1 MLIDRNDCTVIASTP
16 SYHIGEYKPSDHKLF
31 NYFRKNTMV
40 CQFNS
45 LKAVW
50 SAISALKWKPQQGM
64 SSDQRDREDFYTFS
78 SLQEALDIYSN
89 KPQTIREF
97 TEETITLTSEENV
110 GKDVTFDVTGD
121 FIDIGR
127 FMEGVPECFGVSY
140 NGNPSSIRVN
150 MLINTCAVAHVSAE
164 ALAHRQKR
172 ILRLVDWLE
181 HQGIRCRINA
191 YESTSITHVEIM
203 LKDFHEPLDI
213 NDIAIV
219 SHGDFLRRVIFLI
232 NEQSQTWE
240 YGYGNSRYFTEAMQ
254 KHYKAP
260 EGDGI
265 TIFIGDQQTSDLE
278 KIDHQFNL
286 LRDKLTSVI
295 TEPHKNDLNLVYS
308 VQL

>member
-1 MLIDRNDCTVIASTP
+1 MLIERSDCTTISSTP
-16 SYHIGEYKPSDHKLF
+16 SYYIGEYKPSDNPLF
-31 NYFRKNTMV
+31 SYIRKNTMV
-40 CQFNS
+40 CHFNS

-50 SAISALKWKPQQGM
+50 SAISSLGWKPQKSA
-64 SSDQRDREDFYTFS
+64 SSDQRDRSDFHTFD
-78 SLQEALDIYSN
+78 SLQEALDTYTN

-97 TEETITLTSEENV
+97 SEETIALTSEENI
-110 GKDVTFDVTGD
+110 GKDVNFDVTGD

-150 MLINTCAVAHVSAE
+150 LLINAVAVSHVTSE

-191 YESTSITHVEIM
+191 YESTSIAHIEIM

-213 NDIAIV
+213 NDVAIV
-219 SHGDFLRRVIFLI
+219 NHGDFLRRVVFLI
-232 NEQSQTWE
+232 DEQSQTWE
-240 YGYGNSRYFTEAMQ
+240 YGYGNSRYFTQAME
-254 KHYKAP
+254 KNYKAP

-295 TEPHKNDLNLVYS
+295 TEPHKNDLSLVYS